1 MYLHNDKPLF
11 KKIIQEVSDTLN
23 ILDAVVEK
31 DYYVSLILK
40 EIATASDKVVFKGG
54 TSLSKALKVI
64 NRFSE
69 DIDIS
74 FSEHIGASRRKKLKY
89 NIIAPIAEK
98 LGLIITNLDK
108 TESDRDINNYIF
120 EYKPLCNSNA
130 HIIPAV
136 KVETSL
142 ITAVFPFK
150 AMPIGNYIAD
160 YAKDISPKDY
170 GLEPFMM
177 NVQALERTLIDKVFA
192 VCDYYLSGKSR
203 RLSRHIYDIHK
214 ILPLIIFD
222 ESFKELLRK
231 VREIRCSLDICPSAK
246 PEIDINS
253 ILKEICDKDFF
264 KQDYENVT
272 QFFIFDNI
280 KYKEAKKSLMK
291 IIDSNIFSKLAN

>member
-1 MYLHNDKPLF
+1 MMYLHNNKEQFFNVLESVS
-11 KKIIQEVSDTLN
+11 KVSKIQADL
-23 ILDAVVEK
+23 VEK

-40 EIATASDKVVFKGG
+40 ELATSSNKVVFKGG
-54 TSLSKALKVI
+54 TSLSKALKAI

-98 LGLIITNLDK
+98 LGLVITNLDK
-108 TESDRDINNYIF
+108 TQSDRDINNYIF

-142 ITAVFPFK
+142 ITAVFPFQ

-160 YAKDISPKDY
+160 YAKDISLKDY

-177 NVQALERTLIDKVFA
+177 NVQVLERTLIDKVFA
-192 VCDYYLSGKSR
+192 ICDYYLAEKSR

-214 ILPLIIFD
+214 ILPRINFN
-222 ESFKELLRK
+222 EQFRKLLQK
-231 VREIRCSLDICPSAK
+231 VREIRSSLDICPSAK
-246 PEIDINS
+246 PGIN
-253 ILKEICDKDFF
+253 INQLLKEICDKDFF
-264 KQDYENVT
+264 KSDYEGVT

-280 KYKEAKKSLMK
+280 KYKETKESLKK
-291 IIDSNIFSKLAN
+291 IIDSNVFA

>member
-1 MYLHNDKPLF
+1 MYLHNNKEQFFNVLESVS
-11 KKIIQEVSDTLN
+11 KVSKIQADL
-23 ILDAVVEK
+23 VEK

-40 EIATASDKVVFKGG
+40 EIATSSNKVVFKGG
-54 TSLSKALKVI
+54 TSLSKALKAI

-98 LGLIITNLDK
+98 LGLVITNLDK
-108 TESDRDINNYIF
+108 TQSDRDINNYIF

-142 ITAVFPFK
+142 ITAVFPFQ

-160 YAKDISPKDY
+160 YAKDISLKDY

-177 NVQALERTLIDKVFA
+177 NVQVLERTLIDKVFA
-192 VCDYYLSGKSR
+192 ICDYYLAEKSR

-214 ILPLIIFD
+214 ILPRINFN
-222 ESFKELLRK
+222 EQFRKLLQK
-231 VREIRCSLDICPSAK
+231 VRKIRSSLDICPSAK
-246 PEIDINS
+246 PGIN
-253 ILKEICDKDFF
+253 INQLLKEICDKDFF
-264 KQDYENVT
+264 KSDYEGVT

-280 KYKEAKKSLMK
+280 KYKETKESLKK
-291 IIDSNIFSKLAN
+291 IIDSNVFA

>member
-1 MYLHNDKPLF
+1 MMYLHNNKEQFFNVLESVS
-11 KKIIQEVSDTLN
+11 KVSKIQADL
-23 ILDAVVEK
+23 VEK

-40 EIATASDKVVFKGG
+40 EIATFSNKVVFKGG
-54 TSLSKALKVI
+54 TSLSKALKAI

-98 LGLIITNLDK
+98 LGLVITNLDK
-108 TESDRDINNYIF
+108 TQSDRDINNYIF

-142 ITAVFPFK
+142 ITAVFPFQ

-160 YAKDISPKDY
+160 YAKDISLKDY

-177 NVQALERTLIDKVFA
+177 NVQVLERTLIDKVFA
-192 VCDYYLSGKSR
+192 ICDYYLAEKSR

-214 ILPLIIFD
+214 ILPRINFN
-222 ESFKELLRK
+222 EQFRKLLQK
-231 VREIRCSLDICPSAK
+231 VREIRSSLDICPSAK
-246 PEIDINS
+246 LGIN
-253 ILKEICDKDFF
+253 INQLLKEICDKDFF
-264 KQDYENVT
+264 KSDYEGVT

-280 KYKEAKKSLMK
+280 KYKETKESLKK
-291 IIDSNIFSKLAN
+291 IIDSNVFA

>member
-1 MYLHNDKPLF
+1 MYLHENRERFLNVLETVSR
-11 KKIIQEVSDTLN
+11 ISGIQADL
-23 ILDAVVEK
+23 VEK

-40 EIATASDKVVFKGG
+40 EIAASSDKAVFKGG
-54 TSLSKALKVI
+54 TSLSKALNVI

-89 NIIAPIAEK
+89 NIIAPIAKK
-98 LGLIITNLDK
+98 LGLVITNLDK
-108 TESDRDINNYIF
+108 TQSDRDINNYIF
-120 EYKPLCNSNA
+120 EYKPLCKSNA
-130 HIIPAV
+130 HIVPAV

-142 ITAVFPFK
+142 VTAVFPFE

-160 YAKDISPKDY
+160 YAKDISLSDY

-192 VCDYYLSGKSR
+192 ICDYYLTQKSR

-214 ILPLIIFD
+214 ILPLVKFD
-222 ESFKELLRK
+222 EHFKELLEK

-246 PEIDINS
+246 PGIN
-253 ILKEICDKDFF
+253 INLLLKEICDKNFF
-264 KQDYENVT
+264 KQDYEGVT

-280 KYKEAKKSLMK
+280 KYKEAKASLQK
-291 IIDSNIFSKLAN
+291 IIDSDVFAERF

>member
-1 MYLHNDKPLF
+1 MMYLHKNRERFLNVLETVSR
-11 KKIIQEVSDTLN
+11 ISGIQTDL
-23 ILDAVVEK
+23 IEK

-40 EIATASDKVVFKGG
+40 EIAASSDKAVFKGG
-54 TSLSKALKVI
+54 TSLSKALNVI

-89 NIIAPIAEK
+89 NIIAPITKK
-98 LGLIITNLDK
+98 LGLVITNLDK
-108 TESDRDINNYIF
+108 TQSDRDINNYIF
-120 EYKPLCNSNA
+120 EYKPLCKSNA
-130 HIIPAV
+130 HIVPAV

-142 ITAVFPFK
+142 VTAVFPFE

-160 YAKDISPKDY
+160 YAKDISLSDY

-192 VCDYYLSGKSR
+192 ICDYYLTQKSR

-214 ILPLIIFD
+214 ILPLVKFD
-222 ESFKELLRK
+222 EHFKELLEK

-246 PEIDINS
+246 PGIN
-253 ILKEICDKDFF
+253 INQLLKEICEKNFF
-264 KQDYENVT
+264 KQDYEGVT

-280 KYKEAKKSLMK
+280 KYKEAKTSLQK
-291 IIDSNIFSKLAN
+291 IIDSGIFAERF

>member
-1 MYLHNDKPLF
+1 MMYLHNSKEQFFNVLESVS
-11 KKIIQEVSDTLN
+11 KVSKIQADL
-23 ILDAVVEK
+23 VEK

-40 EIATASDKVVFKGG
+40 EIATSSNKVVFKGG
-54 TSLSKALKVI
+54 TSLSKALKAI

-98 LGLIITNLDK
+98 LGLVITNLDK
-108 TESDRDINNYIF
+108 TQSDRDINNYIF

-142 ITAVFPFK
+142 ITAVFPFQ

-160 YAKDISPKDY
+160 YAKDISLKDY

-177 NVQALERTLIDKVFA
+177 NVQVLERTLIDKVFA
-192 VCDYYLSGKSR
+192 ICDYYLAEKSR

-214 ILPLIIFD
+214 ILPRINFN
-222 ESFKELLRK
+222 EQFRKLLQK
-231 VREIRCSLDICPSAK
+231 VREIRSSLDICPSAK
-246 PEIDINS
+246 PGIN
-253 ILKEICDKDFF
+253 INQLLKEICDKDFF
-264 KQDYENVT
+264 KSDYEGVT

-280 KYKEAKKSLMK
+280 KYKETKESLKK
-291 IIDSNIFSKLAN
+291 IIDSNVFA

>member
-1 MYLHNDKPLF
+1 MYLHENRERFLNVLETVSR
-11 KKIIQEVSDTLN
+11 ISGIQADL
-23 ILDAVVEK
+23 VEK

-40 EIATASDKVVFKGG
+40 EIAASSDKAVFKGG
-54 TSLSKALKVI
+54 TSLSKALNVI

-89 NIIAPIAEK
+89 NIIAPIAKK
-98 LGLIITNLDK
+98 LGLVITNLDK
-108 TESDRDINNYIF
+108 TQSDRDINNYIF
-120 EYKPLCNSNA
+120 EYKPLCKSNA
-130 HIIPAV
+130 HIVPAV

-142 ITAVFPFK
+142 VTAVFPFE

-160 YAKDISPKDY
+160 YAKDISLSDY

-192 VCDYYLSGKSR
+192 ICDYYLTQKSR

-214 ILPLIIFD
+214 ILPLVKFD
-222 ESFKELLRK
+222 EHFKELLEK

-246 PEIDINS
+246 PGIN
-253 ILKEICDKDFF
+253 INQLLKEICEKNFF
-264 KQDYENVT
+264 KQDYEGVT

-280 KYKEAKKSLMK
+280 KYKEAKTSLQK
-291 IIDSNIFSKLAN
+291 IIDSGIFAERF

>member
-1 MYLHNDKPLF
+1 MYLHDDKERFLNVLESVS
-11 KKIIQEVSDTLN
+11 KASKIQADL
-23 ILDAVVEK
+23 VEK
-31 DYYVSLILK
+31 DYYVTLILK
-40 EIATASDKVVFKGG
+40 EIATSSDKAVFKGG

-89 NIIAPIAEK
+89 NVIAPIADK
-98 LGLIITNLDK
+98 LGLVITNLDK

-120 EYKPLCNSNA
+120 EYKPLSKSNA
-130 HIIPAV
+130 HIVPAV

-142 ITAVFPFK
+142 VTAVFPFK

-160 YAKDISPKDY
+160 YAKDISLKKY

-192 VCDYYLSGKSR
+192 ICDYYLTEKSR

-214 ILPLIIFD
+214 ILPLIKFD
-222 ESFKELLRK
+222 EQFKELLQK

-246 PEIDINS
+246 PEININQL
-253 ILKEICDKDFF
+253 LKEICDKNFF
-264 KQDYENVT
+264 KHDYEGVT

-280 KYKEAKKSLMK
+280 KYKEAKTSLQK
-291 IIDSNIFSKLAN
+291 IIESGVFTE

>member
-1 MYLHNDKPLF
+1 MYLHNNKEQFFNVLESVS
-11 KKIIQEVSDTLN
+11 KVSKIQADL
-23 ILDAVVEK
+23 VEK

-40 EIATASDKVVFKGG
+40 EIATSSNKVVFKGG
-54 TSLSKALKVI
+54 TSLSKALKAI

-98 LGLIITNLDK
+98 LGLVITNLDK
-108 TESDRDINNYIF
+108 TQSDRDINNYIF

-142 ITAVFPFK
+142 ITAVFPFQ

-160 YAKDISPKDY
+160 YAKDISLKDY

-177 NVQALERTLIDKVFA
+177 NVQVLERTLIDKVFA
-192 VCDYYLSGKSR
+192 ICDYYLAEKSR

-214 ILPLIIFD
+214 ILPRINFN
-222 ESFKELLRK
+222 EQFRKLLQK
-231 VREIRCSLDICPSAK
+231 VREIRSSLDICPSAK
-246 PEIDINS
+246 PGIN
-253 ILKEICDKDFF
+253 INQLLKE
-264 KQDYENVT
+264 
-272 QFFIFDNI
+272 IFDNI
-280 KYKEAKKSLMK
+280 KYKETKESLKK
-291 IIDSNIFSKLAN
+291 IIDSNVFA

>member
-1 MYLHNDKPLF
+1 MYLHNNKEQFFNVLESVS
-11 KKIIQEVSDTLN
+11 KVSKIQADL
-23 ILDAVVEK
+23 VEK

-40 EIATASDKVVFKGG
+40 EIATSSNKVVFKGG
-54 TSLSKALKVI
+54 TSLSKALKAI

-98 LGLIITNLDK
+98 LGLVITNLDK
-108 TESDRDINNYIF
+108 TQSDRDINNYIF

-142 ITAVFPFK
+142 ITAVFPFQ

-160 YAKDISPKDY
+160 YAKDISLKDY

-177 NVQALERTLIDKVFA
+177 NVQVLERTLIDKVFA
-192 VCDYYLSGKSR
+192 ICDYYLAEKSR

-214 ILPLIIFD
+214 ILPRINFN
-222 ESFKELLRK
+222 EQFRKLLQK
-231 VREIRCSLDICPSAK
+231 VREIRSSLDICPSAK
-246 PEIDINS
+246 PGIN
-253 ILKEICDKDFF
+253 INQLLKEICDKDFF
-264 KQDYENVT
+264 KSDYEGVT

-280 KYKEAKKSLMK
+280 KYKETKESLKK
-291 IIDSNIFSKLAN
+291 IIDSNVFA

>member
-1 MYLHNDKPLF
+1 MESVSKVS
-11 KKIIQEVSDTLN
+11 KIQADLI
-23 ILDAVVEK
+23 EK

-98 LGLIITNLDK
+98 LGLAITNLDK

-120 EYKPLCNSNA
+120 EYKPLCISNA

-160 YAKDISPKDY
+160 YAKDISPKEY

-192 VCDYYLSGKSR
+192 ICDYYLSGKSR
-203 RLSRHIYDIHK
+203 RLSRHIYDIQK
-214 ILPLIIFD
+214 ILPLINFD
-222 ESFKELLRK
+222 DQFKKLLQK

-246 PEIDINS
+246 PEININS
-253 ILKEICDKDFF
+253 LLKEICDKDFF

-291 IIDSNIFSKLAN
+291 IIDSNIFS

>member
-1 MYLHNDKPLF
+1 MYLHNNKEQFFNVLESVS
-11 KKIIQEVSDTLN
+11 KVSKIQADL
-23 ILDAVVEK
+23 VEK

-40 EIATASDKVVFKGG
+40 EIATSSNKVVFKGG
-54 TSLSKALKVI
+54 TSLSKALKAI

-98 LGLIITNLDK
+98 LGLVITNLDK
-108 TESDRDINNYIF
+108 TQSDRDINNYIF

-142 ITAVFPFK
+142 ITAVFPFQ

-160 YAKDISPKDY
+160 YAKDISLKDH

-177 NVQALERTLIDKVFA
+177 NVQVLERTLIDKVFA
-192 VCDYYLSGKSR
+192 ICDYYLAEKSR

-214 ILPLIIFD
+214 ILPRINFN
-222 ESFKELLRK
+222 EQFRKLLQK
-231 VREIRCSLDICPSAK
+231 VREIRSSLDICPSAK
-246 PEIDINS
+246 PGIN
-253 ILKEICDKDFF
+253 INQLLKE
-264 KQDYENVT
+264 
-272 QFFIFDNI
+272 IFDNI
-280 KYKEAKKSLMK
+280 KYKETKESLKK
-291 IIDSNIFSKLAN
+291 IIDSNVFA

>member
-1 MYLHNDKPLF
+1 MYLHSNKERFLHILESVS
-11 KKIIQEVSDTLN
+11 KVSKIQADLI
-23 ILDAVVEK
+23 EK

-98 LGLIITNLDK
+98 LGLAITNLDK

-120 EYKPLCNSNA
+120 EYKPLCISNA

-160 YAKDISPKDY
+160 YAKDISPKEY

-192 VCDYYLSGKSR
+192 ICDYYLSGKSR
-203 RLSRHIYDIHK
+203 RLSRHIYDIQK
-214 ILPLIIFD
+214 ILPLINFD
-222 ESFKELLRK
+222 DQFKKLLQK

-246 PEIDINS
+246 PEININS
-253 ILKEICDKDFF
+253 LLKEICDKDFF

-291 IIDSNIFSKLAN
+291 IIDSNIFS

>member
-11 KKIIQEVSDTLN
+11 KKTIQDVSDSLN

-40 EIATASDKVVFKGG
+40 EIATSSNKVVFKGG
-54 TSLSKALKVI
+54 TSLSKALKAI

-98 LGLIITNLDK
+98 LGLVITNLDK
-108 TESDRDINNYIF
+108 TQSDRDINNYIF

-142 ITAVFPFK
+142 ITAVFPFQ

-160 YAKDISPKDY
+160 YAKDISLKDY

-177 NVQALERTLIDKVFA
+177 NVQVLERTLIDKVFA
-192 VCDYYLSGKSR
+192 ICDYYLAEKSR

-214 ILPLIIFD
+214 ILPLINFN
-222 ESFKELLRK
+222 EQFRKLLQK
-231 VREIRCSLDICPSAK
+231 VREIRSSLDICPSAK
-246 PEIDINS
+246 PGIN
-253 ILKEICDKDFF
+253 INQLLKEICNKDFF
-264 KQDYENVT
+264 KSDYEGVT

-280 KYKEAKKSLMK
+280 KYKETKESLKK
-291 IIDSNIFSKLAN
+291 IIDSNVFA

>member
-1 MYLHNDKPLF
+1 MYLHENRERFLNVLETVSR
-11 KKIIQEVSDTLN
+11 ISGIQADL
-23 ILDAVVEK
+23 VEK

-40 EIATASDKVVFKGG
+40 EIAASSDKAVFKGG
-54 TSLSKALKVI
+54 TSLSKALNVI

-89 NIIAPIAEK
+89 NIIAPIAKK
-98 LGLIITNLDK
+98 LGLVITNLDK
-108 TESDRDINNYIF
+108 TQSDRDINNYIF
-120 EYKPLCNSNA
+120 EYKPLCKSNA
-130 HIIPAV
+130 HIVPAV

-142 ITAVFPFK
+142 VTAVFPFE

-160 YAKDISPKDY
+160 YAKDISLSDY

-192 VCDYYLSGKSR
+192 ICDYYLTQKSR

-214 ILPLIIFD
+214 ILPLVKFD
-222 ESFKELLRK
+222 EHFKELLEK

-246 PEIDINS
+246 PGIN
-253 ILKEICDKDFF
+253 INLLLKEICDKNFF
-264 KQDYENVT
+264 KQDYEGVT

-280 KYKEAKKSLMK
+280 KYKEAKTSLQK
-291 IIDSNIFSKLAN
+291 IIDSGVFAERF

>member
-1 MYLHNDKPLF
+1 MYLHNDKTLF
-11 KKIIQEVSDTLN
+11 KKMIQDVSDSMN

-40 EIATASDKVVFKGG
+40 EIAASSDIVVFKGG

-89 NIIAPIAEK
+89 NIIAPIANK
-98 LGLIITNLDK
+98 LGLIITNFDK
-108 TESDRDINNYIF
+108 AQSDRDINNYVF

-150 AMPIGNYIAD
+150 VMPIGNYIAD
-160 YAKDISPKDY
+160 YAKDISLRDY
-170 GLEPFMM
+170 ELEPFMM
-177 NVQALERTLIDKVFA
+177 KVQALERTLIDKVFA
-192 VCDYYLSGKSR
+192 ICDYYFTGKSR
-203 RLSRHIYDIHK
+203 RISRHIYDIHK
-214 ILPLIIFD
+214 ILPLINFD
-222 ESFKELLRK
+222 EQFKELVQK
-231 VREIRCSLDICPSAK
+231 VREIRCSLDTCPSAK
-246 PEIDINS
+246 IGIN
-253 ILKEICDKDFF
+253 INQLLKEICDRNFF
-264 KQDYENVT
+264 KTDYESVT
-272 QFFIFDNI
+272 QFFIFDNT
-280 KYKEAKKSLMK
+280 KYKETKNSLK
-291 IIDSNIFSKLAN
+291 RIIDSNVFA

>member
-1 MYLHNDKPLF
+1 MYLHENKHLF
-11 KKIIQEVSDTLN
+11 KKTIQEVSDTLN

-31 DYYVSLILK
+31 DYYVTLILK
-40 EIATASDKVVFKGG
+40 EIATSSDKAVFKGG

-89 NIIAPIAEK
+89 NVIAPIADK
-98 LGLIITNLDK
+98 LGLVITNLDK

-120 EYKPLCNSNA
+120 EYKPLSKSNA
-130 HIIPAV
+130 HIVPAV

-142 ITAVFPFK
+142 VTAVFPFK

-160 YAKDISPKDY
+160 YAKDISLKKY

-192 VCDYYLSGKSR
+192 ICDYYLTEKSR

-214 ILPLIIFD
+214 ILPLIKFD
-222 ESFKELLRK
+222 KQFKELLQK
-231 VREIRCSLDICPSAK
+231 VREIRRSLDICPSAK
-246 PEIDINS
+246 PEININQL
-253 ILKEICDKDFF
+253 LKEICDKDFF
-264 KQDYENVT
+264 KHDYEGVT

-280 KYKEAKKSLMK
+280 KYKEAKISLQK
-291 IIDSNIFSKLAN
+291 IIESGVFTE

>member
-1 MYLHNDKPLF
+1 MYLHENKHLF
-11 KKIIQEVSDTLN
+11 KKTIQEVSDTLN

-31 DYYVSLILK
+31 DYYVTLILK
-40 EIATASDKVVFKGG
+40 EIATSSDKAVFKGG

-89 NIIAPIAEK
+89 NVIAPIADK
-98 LGLIITNLDK
+98 LGLVITNLDK

-120 EYKPLCNSNA
+120 EYKPLSKSNA
-130 HIIPAV
+130 HIVPAV

-142 ITAVFPFK
+142 VTADFPFK

-160 YAKDISPKDY
+160 YAKDISLKKY

-192 VCDYYLSGKSR
+192 ICDYYLTEKSR

-214 ILPLIIFD
+214 ILPLIKFD
-222 ESFKELLRK
+222 EQFKELLQK

-246 PEIDINS
+246 PEININQL
-253 ILKEICDKDFF
+253 LKEICDKNFF
-264 KQDYENVT
+264 KHDYEGVT
-272 QFFIFDNI
+272 QFFIFDNR
-280 KYKEAKKSLMK
+280 KYKEAKTSLQK
-291 IIDSNIFSKLAN
+291 IIESGVFTE